1 MPPQINY
8 SRPISAYDIGLD
20 GTSHGLDLNN
30 GPIKVAVIGN
40 GYVGLPLC
48 VLIKECGHIVTGM
61 DANTAQVDCH
71 NQGKST
77 IDDVQDDELEGIV
90 FTSNPDDIADN
101 DVYVICV
108 PTPVDDKKMPDLRY
122 VNAVKNMLEKT
133 AKPGS
138 LIILESTV
146 GVGDT
151 RRVFKDMCSHGYFVA
166 NSPERIDPARKV
178 PTLQDVPKVVG
189 GVNPESTKAAFDFY
203 ATVFT
208 SVVPVRNSDHSEA
221 VKLLENSY
229 RAVNIS
235 FINEFADFCETA
247 DLNVNA
253 VVDAASTKPYGFSP
267 FRSWIGVG
275 GHCIP
280 VDPHYLIGSDP
291 SLSWPI
297 LSSSMDAMHSRPRKL
312 AEARVSSAKETLR
325 KVLVCGVS
333 YKPNVSDIRD
343 APQSSFV
350 HSLQEKGVTV
360 EFYDPLVEAFE
371 GLHRVTSL
379 ADVDDYDRV
388 FVMHKHQ
395 VCKAKLEDLRG
406 LPNVEFFE

>member
-1 MPPQINY
+1 MPPQQNY
-8 SRPISAYDIGLD
+8 HEQPEIDFDHAVQEHLASPS
-20 GTSHGLDLNN
+20 
-30 GPIKVAVIGN
+30 KVTVIGN

-48 VLIKECGHIVTGM
+48 VLMKDCGHTVTGL
-61 DANTAQVDCH
+61 DANKAQVERH
-71 NQGKST
+71 NQGIST
-77 IDDVQDDELEGIV
+77 IDDVEDHELDGIA
-90 FTSNPDDIADN
+90 FTSDPTDIQDS

-108 PTPVDDKKMPDLRY
+108 PTPVTENKMPDLRY
-122 VNAVKNMLEKT
+122 VNAVKQMLEKH
-133 AKPGS
+133 AKQGA

-151 RRVFKDMCSHGYFVA
+151 RRTFKDMCSRGFLVA

-189 GVNPESTKAAFDFY
+189 GVNPESTSAASAFY
-203 ATVFT
+203 STVFT

-235 FINEFADFCETA
+235 FINEFADFCGTV
-247 DLNVNA
+247 DLNVND
-253 VVDAASTKPYGFSP
+253 VVDAAGTKPYGFSP

-280 VDPHYLIGSDP
+280 VDPHYLLGSDP

-297 LSSSMDAMHSRPRKL
+297 LSSSMDAMHSRPSKI
-312 AEARVSSAKETLR
+312 AQARVSGSKKKLER
-325 KVLVCGVS
+325 VLVCGVS
-333 YKPNVSDIRD
+333 YKPNVSDTRD
-343 APQSSFV
+343 APQSDFV
-350 HSLQEKGVTV
+350 RTLQENNVKVDY
-360 EFYDPLVEAFE
+360 FDPLVETYQD
-371 GLHRVTSL
+371 LKRVEDLSC
-379 ADVDDYDRV
+379 DVVDEYDQV
-388 FVMHKHQ
+388 FVMHKHET
-395 VCKAKLEDLRG
+395 CRHALESLRG

>member
-1 MPPQINY
+1 MAPKPEEMFNL
-8 SRPISAYDIGLD
+8 STTSL
-20 GTSHGLDLNN
+20 GTFFGGSSVN
-30 GPIKVAVIGN
+30 VTVVGN

-48 VLIKECGHIVTGM
+48 VLMKDCGHTVIGL
-61 DANTAQVDCH
+61 DANATCVDLH
-71 NQGKST
+71 RKGKST
-77 IDDVQDDELEGIV
+77 IDDVEDRELEGIE
-90 FTSNPDDIADN
+90 FTTDPFDIEDS

-108 PTPVDDKKMPDLRY
+108 PTPVTENKMPDLRY
-122 VNAVKNMLEKT
+122 VMAVKDTLSKH

-151 RRVFKDMCSHGYFVA
+151 RRAFKDMAAKGFRVA
-166 NSPERIDPARKV
+166 NSPERIDPSRKI

-189 GVNPESTKAAFDFY
+189 GVNMESTEAAFDFY
-203 ATVFT
+203 STVFT
-208 SVVPVRNSDHSEA
+208 TVVPVRNSEHSEA

-229 RAVNIS
+229 RAVNCS

-247 DLNVNA
+247 DLDVNGI
-253 VVDAASTKPYGFSP
+253 VDAASTKPYGYSP

-280 VDPHYLIGSDP
+280 VDPHYLIGTNPNLD
-291 SLSWPI
+291 WPI
-297 LSSSMDAMHSRPRKL
+297 LSHSMEAMHARPGKI
-312 AEARVSSAKETLR
+312 AKARLSKHLQ

-350 HSLQEKGVTV
+350 KTLQDNNVTV
-360 EFYDPLVEAFE
+360 DFFDPLVESFE
-371 GLHRVTSL
+371 GLEKIESL
-379 ADVDDYDRV
+379 ATVDEYDRV

-395 VCKAKLEDLRG
+395 VCKEDLEALRSR
-406 LPNVEFFE
+406 PNVEFF

>member
-1 MPPQINY
+1 MPPQQ
-8 SRPISAYDIGLD
+8 SFEHSVVTDFDTDTAF
-20 GTSHGLDLNN
+20 SHG
-30 GPIKVAVIGN
+30 PTKVAVIGN

-48 VLIKECGHIVTGM
+48 VLMNDCGHIVTGM
-61 DANTAQVDCH
+61 DASTARVAQH
-71 NQGKST
+71 NQGRST
-77 IDDVQDDELEGIV
+77 IDDVQDHELRSIA
-90 FTSNPDDIADN
+90 FTSDPADIEDN

-108 PTPVDDKKMPDLRY
+108 PTPVTENKMPDLRY
-122 VNAVKNMLEKT
+122 VHAVKNMLEEH
-133 AKPGS
+133 AKPGA

-151 RRVFKDMCSHGYFVA
+151 RRVFKDMCSRGFLVA

-189 GVNPESTKAAFDFY
+189 GVNPQSTTAAQTFY
-203 ATVFT
+203 STVFT

-235 FINEFADFCETA
+235 FINEFADFCDTA
-247 DLNVNA
+247 DLSVNA

-280 VDPHYLIGSDP
+280 VDPHYLLGSDP
-291 SLSWPI
+291 NLSWPI
-297 LSSSMDAMHSRPRKL
+297 LSSSMDAMHSRPRRL
-312 AEARVSSAKETLR
+312 AQARVNDNKTLN

-333 YKPNVSDIRD
+333 YKPNVSDTRD
-343 APQSSFV
+343 APQSAFV
-350 HSLQEKGVTV
+350 QELKQNNVMV
-360 EFYDPLVEAFE
+360 DFYDPLVEAFE
-371 GLHRVTSL
+371 GLDKVPDLS
-379 ADVDDYDRV
+379 DVNSYDRV
-388 FVMHKHQ
+388 FVMHKHDT
-395 VCKAKLEDLRG
+395 CSANLEQLRG

>member
-1 MPPQINY
+1 MAPRDTVFNSSSTSFDIS
-8 SRPISAYDIGLD
+8 SRSL
-20 GTSHGLDLNN
+20 N
-30 GPIKVAVIGN
+30 GPTKVCVIGN

-48 VLIKECGHIVTGM
+48 VLMKDCGHIVTGL
-61 DANTAQVDCH
+61 DANKDRVEKH
-71 NQGKST
+71 SQGKST
-77 IDDVQDDELEGIV
+77 IDDVEDNQLEGIA
-90 FTSNPDDIADN
+90 FTTEPEEIEDN

-108 PTPVDDKKMPDLRY
+108 PTPVTDAKMADLKY
-122 VNAVKNMLEKT
+122 VVAVKEMLYKH
-133 AKPGS
+133 AKPNS

-151 RRVFKDMCSHGYFVA
+151 RRTFKDMCSQGFRVA

-189 GVNPESTKAAFDFY
+189 GVDPESTEAAYSFY
-203 ATVFT
+203 CTVFT
-208 SVVPVRNSDHSEA
+208 SVVPVKNSDHSEA

-235 FINEFADFCETA
+235 FINEFADFCGTA

-280 VDPHYLIGSDP
+280 VDPHYLLGSNP

-297 LSSSMDAMHSRPRKL
+297 LSSSMEAMHARPHNLAQKRVEEHKL
-312 AEARVSSAKETLR
+312 D
-325 KVLVCGVS
+325 KVLICGVS

-343 APQSSFV
+343 APQSDFV
-350 HSLQEKGVTV
+350 NTLKKNNVMV
-360 EFYDPLVEAFE
+360 EFFDPLVEAFE
-371 GLHRVTSL
+371 GLEKVDNL
-379 ADVDDYDRV
+379 LDVDQYDRV
-388 FVMHKHQ
+388 FVMHKHN
-395 VCKAKLEDLRG
+395 VCKEELEGLRG
-406 LPNVEFFE
+406 LSNVEFFE

>member
-1 MPPQINY
+1 
-8 SRPISAYDIGLD
+8 
-20 GTSHGLDLNN
+20 
-30 GPIKVAVIGN
+30 
-40 GYVGLPLC
+40 
-48 VLIKECGHIVTGM
+48 
-61 DANTAQVDCH
+61 VDHHC
-71 NQGKST
+71 QGKST
-77 IDDVQDDELEGIV
+77 IDDVQDNELEGIT
-90 FTSNPDDIADN
+90 FTCDPVDIEDS

-108 PTPVDDKKMPDLRY
+108 PTPVTDNKMPDLRY
-122 VNAVKNMLEKT
+122 VKAVKEMLQQH

-151 RRVFKDMCSHGYFVA
+151 RRVFKDMCVEGFRVA
-166 NSPERIDPARKV
+166 NSPERIDPGRKL

-189 GVNPESTKAAFDFY
+189 GVDMESTMAAHAFY
-203 ATVFT
+203 STVFT

-280 VDPHYLIGSDP
+280 VDPHYLLGSDP
-291 SLSWPI
+291 TLEWPI
-297 LSSSMDAMHSRPRKL
+297 LSSSMEAMHSRPHKL
-312 AEARVSSAKETLR
+312 AQARASDKTVR

-333 YKPNVSDIRD
+333 YKPNVSDTRD

-350 HSLQEKGVTV
+350 HTLKDKNVSVD
-360 EFYDPLVEAFE
+360 FYDPLVEDFE
-371 GLHRVTSL
+371 GLQRVTSL
-379 ADVDDYDRV
+379 ADVEDYDRV
-388 FVMHKHQ
+388 FVMHKHDT
-395 VCKAKLEDLRG
+395 CKADLETLRG

>member
-1 MPPQINY
+1 MPPQQSYEHSIVTDFDM
-8 SRPISAYDIGLD
+8 DIATFD
-20 GTSHGLDLNN
+20 Q
-30 GPIKVAVIGN
+30 GPSKVAVIGN

-48 VLIKECGHIVTGM
+48 VLIKDCGHIVTGI
-61 DANTAQVDCH
+61 DANKAQVEQH

-77 IDDVQDDELEGIV
+77 IDDVQDHELQGIA
-90 FTSNPDDIADN
+90 FTSDPNHIEDN
-101 DVYVICV
+101 DVYIICV
-108 PTPVDDKKMPDLRY
+108 PTPVTQNKMPDLRY
-122 VNAVKNMLEKT
+122 VNAVKAMLEQH
-133 AKPGS
+133 AKPGA

-151 RRVFKDMCSHGYFVA
+151 RRVFKDMCSHGFLVA

-189 GVNPESTKAAFDFY
+189 GLNPDSTTAAHDFY
-203 ATVFT
+203 STVFT
-208 SVVPVRNSDHSEA
+208 SVVPVRNSEHSEA

-235 FINEFADFCETA
+235 FINEFADFCDTA

-280 VDPHYLIGSDP
+280 VDPHYLLGSDP

-297 LSSSMDAMHSRPRKL
+297 LSSSMDAMHSRPRRL
-312 AEARVSSAKETLR
+312 AQARVANSKNKLGR
-325 KVLVCGVS
+325 VLVCGVS
-333 YKPNVSDIRD
+333 YKPNVSDTRD
-343 APQSSFV
+343 APQSTFV
-350 HSLQEKGVTV
+350 KELRDNNVSV
-360 EFYDPLVEAFE
+360 EFYDPLVDAFE
-371 GLHRVTSL
+371 GLHKITDLSN
-379 ADVDDYDRV
+379 VDDYDRV
-388 FVMHKHQ
+388 FVMHKHDT
-395 VCKAKLEDLRG
+395 CRADLEQLRG

>member
-1 MPPQINY
+1 MPPQQNQDH
-8 SRPISAYDIGLD
+8 PVLD
-20 GTSHGLDLNN
+20 SELNSDLSN
-30 GPIKVAVIGN
+30 GSVNVTVIGN

-48 VLIKECGHIVTGM
+48 VLMKDCGHSVTGF
-61 DANTAQVDCH
+61 DVNTQAVASH

-77 IDDVQDDELEGIV
+77 IDDVQDGELLGIT
-90 FTSNPDDIADN
+90 FTANPADIEDSE
-101 DVYVICV
+101 VYVICV
-108 PTPVDDKKMPDLRY
+108 PTPVTENKMPDLRF
-122 VNAVKNMLEKT
+122 VNAVKKMLEEH

-138 LIILESTV
+138 LVILESTV

-151 RRVFKDMCSHGYFVA
+151 RRAFKDMCSKGFYVA

-189 GVNPESTKAAFDFY
+189 GVNPESTAKAYAFY
-203 ATVFT
+203 STVFT
-208 SVVPVRNSDHSEA
+208 SVVPVRNSEHSEA

-235 FINEFADFCETA
+235 FINEFSDFCDTA

-291 SLSWPI
+291 SLNWPI
-297 LSSSMDAMHSRPRKL
+297 LSSSMNAMHSRPRRL
-312 AEARVSSAKETLR
+312 AEQRMSTEKLH

-333 YKPNVSDIRD
+333 YKPNVSDTRD
-343 APQSSFV
+343 APQSTFV
-350 HSLQEKGVTV
+350 QTLKENNVSVD
-360 EFYDPLVEAFE
+360 FYDPLVESFE
-371 GLHRVTSL
+371 GLERTTDLSK
-379 ADVDDYDRV
+379 VDAYDRV
-388 FVMHKHQ
+388 FVMHKHEI
-395 VCKAKLEDLRG
+395 CRAELEQLRG

>member
-1 MPPQINY
+1 MPPQQ
-8 SRPISAYDIGLD
+8 SFEHSVVTDFDTDIAFN
-20 GTSHGLDLNN
+20 HG
-30 GPIKVAVIGN
+30 PTKVAVIGN

-48 VLIKECGHIVTGM
+48 VLMKDCGHIVTGM
-61 DANTAQVDCH
+61 DANTARVAQH

-77 IDDVQDDELEGIV
+77 IDDVQDHELSGIA
-90 FTSNPDDIADN
+90 FTSSPVNIEDN

-108 PTPVDDKKMPDLRY
+108 PTPVTDSKMPDLRY
-122 VNAVKNMLEKT
+122 VQAVKHMLEKH
-133 AKPGS
+133 AKPGA

-151 RRVFKDMCSHGYFVA
+151 RRVFKDMCSRGFLVA

-189 GVNPESTKAAFDFY
+189 GVNPESTMAAHAFY
-203 ATVFT
+203 STVFT

-247 DLNVNA
+247 HLNVNA

-280 VDPHYLIGSDP
+280 VDPHYLLGSDP
-291 SLSWPI
+291 NLTWPI
-297 LSSSMDAMHSRPRKL
+297 LSSSMDAMHSRPRRL
-312 AEARVSSAKETLR
+312 AQARVNNNKLN

-333 YKPNVSDIRD
+333 YKPNVSDTRD
-343 APQSSFV
+343 APQSAFV
-350 HSLQEKGVTV
+350 QELKEHNVTV
-360 EFYDPLVEAFE
+360 HFYDPLVDAFE
-371 GLHRVTSL
+371 GLEKVPDL
-379 ADVDDYDRV
+379 CDVDDEYDRI
-388 FVMHKHQ
+388 FVMHKHDT
-395 VCKAKLEDLRG
+395 CRADLEQLRG